1 MILRSLLTKSTPY
14 ASTKEPFMS
23 AKKTLYIRKKLCISA
38 KELYT
43 SAKGEEGGWFRPQY
57 TG

>member
-1 MILRSLLTKSTPY
+1 
-14 ASTKEPFMS
+14 MS